1 MILKITLI
9 GLILTLS
16 FSIVAGIIGMLI
28 GDYEDEERKN
38 DD

>member
-1 MILKITLI
+1 MILKIALI

-28 GDYEDEERKN
+28 GDYEDEERKDN
-38 DD
+38 D